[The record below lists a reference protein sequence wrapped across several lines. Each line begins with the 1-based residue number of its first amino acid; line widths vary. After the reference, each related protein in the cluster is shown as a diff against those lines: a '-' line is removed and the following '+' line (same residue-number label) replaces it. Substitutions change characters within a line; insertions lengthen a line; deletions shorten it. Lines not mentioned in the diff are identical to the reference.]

1 METQLK
7 IAILGV
13 GPDGIEG
20 LPTRGRDLLQQAVV
34 VLGPP
39 TVLDRLGS
47 FGARRI
53 PIGLNIGETLETLGK
68 LDPNQQIVVV
78 VGGDP
83 LFYGL
88 ARYLCEKLGKD
99 RFEVLPHV
107 SSMQLAFARI
117 KESWEDAYLGNLE
130 NTTLPKILDRIRT
143 AETVGLFSSNQ
154 VGPKELAREMLAR
167 GIDYFRIHVCEN
179 LGTPGERITSG
190 ELPEILLMNFDPL
203 NVIIL
208 RRKEGRP
215 DLLVAAGR
223 FWPFGNPDD
232 AFAQSR
238 PKTGLITQSEVRA
251 LALAQMVLH
260 QGTICWDIGA
270 GSGAVAIEAARFCE
284 PATVYAIEED
294 PADFH
299 LIQANAQTMGV
310 TNVKAILGRAPEVLA
325 DLPDPDAIFVGG
337 IAHEIACVLDRA
349 WHRLRPGGR
358 LVANVATI
366 EALSEVYRRLKEL
379 SGPNGQLE
387 VRLIQISRGVDQL
400 NALRLEPLS
409 PSFLLKAEKPI
420 GMNA

>member
-1 METQLK
+1 MSAQPK
-7 IAILGV
+7 IAILGI
-13 GPDGIEG
+13 GPDGVDG
-20 LPTRGRDLLQQAVV
+20 LPTRERDLLLQAAV
-34 VLGPP
+34 VLGPVS
-39 TVLDRLGS
+39 VLDRLGQLS
-47 FGARRI
+47 ARRI
-53 PIGLNIGETLETLGK
+53 PLGLNLAETVETLTG
-68 LDPNQQIVVV
+68 LDPNHRAVVV

-88 ARYLCEKLGKD
+88 AKYLCEKLGKD

-117 KESWEDAYLGNLE
+117 KESWEDAYLGNLQ
-130 NTTLPKILDRIRT
+130 NITLPKILDRIRT
-143 AETVGLFSSNQ
+143 AETVGLFSSDQ

-167 GIDYFRIHVCEN
+167 GIDYFRAYVCEN
-179 LGTPGERITSG
+179 LGTPGERITQG
-190 ELPEILLMNFDPL
+190 NLTDLLSMTFDPL

-215 DLLVAAGR
+215 DVPIAANK

-238 PKTGLITQSEVRA
+238 PKSGLITQAEVRA
-251 LALAQMVLH
+251 LALAQLVLRP
-260 QGTICWDIGA
+260 GTICWDIGA

-294 PADFH
+294 PADYH

-310 TNVKAILGRAPEVLA
+310 ANVKTVLGRAPEVLS
-325 DLPDPDAIFVGG
+325 DLPEPDAIFVGG
-337 IAHEIACVLDRA
+337 IAQEVVRVLDNA
-349 WHRLRPGGR
+349 WRRLRPGGR

-366 EALSEVYRRLKEL
+366 ESLSEVYRRLREL
-379 SGPNGQLE
+379 SGPQGQLE

-409 PSFLLKAEKPI
+409 PSFLLRAEKPI
-420 GMNA
+420 